1 MKTHFRLTAGFT
13 LTALASS
20 HAWTLGLGDLTLKSY
35 LNEPLSAQ
43 VQLLEAEALDEND
56 VHVGLASESEFARL
70 GVNRD
75 FYLTK
80 IVFEIQAGED
90 GKTVLMSTDTPLRE
104 PYLDFII
111 EARWPDGRL
120 LREYTVLVDLPPRPQ
135 PVAEPA
141 SAMPSQQVTTGN
153 AEGAGGETKTR
164 EYDRAVADRPAPG
177 ERYLVTNTDTLW
189 RIASD
194 AAAPGVSVEQTM
206 LEIVA
211 ANPAAFQGGNING
224 LKSGYVLQLP
234 GEGDVQLALSD
245 ALEEVSLQNQEWAE
259 GGPMAAR
266 GLTLVADEDD
276 TDTLS
281 KSDDTGSVASPAPTA
296 AQREES
302 AAPEVAEM
310 AQVPSQQEF
319 DALIATVNSLQAS
332 VDALEAQ
339 LTARDAELA
348 DLRAALA
355 IRDAAPATSPPIT
368 APVGVTPEVTMSQP
382 ASSPLPVWPFIA
394 GVAMLALGGGALIWA
409 RRRQNTVANSS
420 AEGPAVIGS
429 AASVETEAGE
439 EGRLSDP
446 QILASKVV
454 EEAEIYIA
462 YGRTDQA
469 IEVLSEALAQGLS
482 SPSLNMCLLECYVES
497 GQVAEAGALLGRIEQ
512 GHDPDV
518 LARARQLLLDA
529 GVTSETSGAT
539 PDRPEME
546 EMVKE
551 AAEDSVLSE
560 FSFSTDPAF
569 MGDVENEAE
578 VDAAADA
585 ELEPAERKLR
595 VDVAETSPQEPEELE
610 PQLLEEPKEEYE
622 EVSSL
627 SDVTGLEADIAADA
641 AEDAQVTVSSSEMAS
656 DELALD
662 SAGLAL
668 APLDLGD
675 DIGSSEQPDQ
685 NSGSIAQSETGV
697 PDISGLSLT
706 PIEPADNAA
715 DPEGSDESIH
725 GAETDPRDSKL
736 DLARAYLDMG
746 DEEGA
751 RPVLMEVLK
760 EGNLAQQAEARE
772 LLLRLEA
779 S

>member
-20 HAWTLGLGDLTLKSY
+20 HGWALGLGDLTLNSY

-43 VQLLEAEALDEND
+43 VRLLEAEGLDEND
-56 VHVGLASESEFARL
+56 VHVGLAPESEFARL

-80 IVFEIQAGED
+80 IVFEIQAGEG

-141 SAMPSQQVTTGN
+141 SATTSQRAATGD
-153 AEGAGGETKTR
+153 AEGDGGAATETR

-177 ERYLVTNTDTLW
+177 GRYLVTNTDTLW
-189 RIASD
+189 RIASN

-234 GEGDVQLALSD
+234 GEGDVRLALSD
-245 ALEEVSLQNQEWAE
+245 ALEEVSLQNREWAE
-259 GGPMAAR
+259 GGPMAAQ

-276 TDTLS
+276 SDTLS
-281 KSDDTGSVASPAPTA
+281 ANGDIGSADLSALTVAQS
-296 AQREES
+296 EES
-302 AAPEVAEM
+302 ATPAVAEVAEIVQ
-310 AQVPSQQEF
+310 APLQQDF
-319 DALIATVNSLQAS
+319 DALIATVSSLQAS
-332 VDALEAQ
+332 VEALEAQ
-339 LTARDAELA
+339 LAARDIELA
-348 DLRAALA
+348 DLRAELA
-355 IRDAAPATSPPIT
+355 IRDAAPVTSPPIT
-368 APVGVTPEVTMSQP
+368 APVLVASEGAASLP
-382 ASSPLPVWPFIA
+382 AFFPLPLWPFIA
-394 GVAMLALGGGALIWA
+394 GVATLALGGGALVWA
-409 RRRQNTVANSS
+409 RRRQNAAANSS
-420 AEGPAVIGS
+420 PDGLAVIDS
-429 AASVETEAGE
+429 AASVEADAGGD
-439 EGRLSDP
+439 GRLSDP

-469 IEVLSEALAQGLS
+469 IEVLIEALAQGFS

-497 GQVAEAGALLGRIEQ
+497 GQVAEAVALLGRIEQ
-512 GHDPDV
+512 GDDPEV
-518 LARARQLLLDA
+518 QGRARKLLLEA
-529 GVTSETSGAT
+529 GVKSDTSVAT
-539 PDRPEME
+539 PDRPKEDDMSE
-546 EMVKE
+546 E
-551 AAEDSVLSE
+551 ASEDSVLSE

-569 MGDVENEAE
+569 VDDVENEAKVE
-578 VDAAADA
+578 APADA
-585 ELEPAERKLR
+585 ELPR
-595 VDVAETSPQEPEELE
+595 VEPELRLNVAVTPPEKDYQE
-610 PQLLEEPKEEYE
+610 SP
-622 EVSSL
+622 SL
-627 SDVTGLEADIAADA
+627 SDLTGLENSIGADA
-641 AEDAQVTVSSSEMAS
+641 LEDAAGAVLPSETAS
-656 DELALD
+656 DEPELD

-668 APLDLGD
+668 ASLDLSD
-675 DIGSSEQPDQ
+675 DIGSSEQTDQ
-685 NSGSIAQSETGV
+685 NHESITQFETEV

-706 PIEPADNAA
+706 PIEA
-715 DPEGSDESIH
+715 SDDVEDEEESEESIY
-725 GAETDPRDSKL
+725 GSETDPRDSKL

-746 DEEGA
+746 DDEGA
-751 RPVLMEVLK
+751 RPVLMEVIK
-760 EGNLAQQAEARE
+760 EGDLAQQAEARE

>member
-20 HAWTLGLGDLTLKSY
+20 HGWTLGLGDLTLNSY

-141 SAMPSQQVTTGN
+141 SATPSQQATTGN
-153 AEGAGGETKTR
+153 AEGAGGETKAR

-177 ERYLVTNTDTLW
+177 GRYLVTNTDTLW

-266 GLTLVADEDD
+266 GLTLVADEDN

-281 KSDDTGSVASPAPTA
+281 ASDDNGSVALPAPTT
-296 AQREES
+296 AQSEES
-302 AAPEVAEM
+302 ANSAVAETVQ
-310 AQVPSQQEF
+310 APPQQEF
-319 DALIATVNSLQAS
+319 DALIATVSSLQAS
-332 VDALEAQ
+332 VEALEAQ
-339 LTARDAELA
+339 LAARDAELA
-348 DLRAALA
+348 DLRAELA
-355 IRDAAPATSPPIT
+355 IRDAAPETSPPIT
-368 APVGVTPEVTMSQP
+368 APVGVTPEVTTSQP

-394 GVAMLALGGGALIWA
+394 GVATLALGGGALIWA

-429 AASVETEAGE
+429 AASVEAEAGE

-512 GHDPDV
+512 GDDPDV

-539 PDRPEME
+539 PDRLEME
-546 EMVKE
+546 ETVQE

-569 MGDVENEAE
+569 MDDVENEAE
-578 VDAAADA
+578 VEADAAA
-585 ELEPAERKLR
+585 ELEPVQREVR
-595 VDVAETSPQEPEELE
+595 VDVVETSPQEPDG
-610 PQLLEEPKEEYE
+610 LEEPEEEYE
-622 EVSSL
+622 EVSSQ
-627 SDVTGLEADIAADA
+627 SGVTGLETAIAADA
-641 AEDAQVTVSSSEMAS
+641 SEDAQVTVSSSEMAS

-675 DIGSSEQPDQ
+675 DVGSSEQPDQ
-685 NSGSIAQSETGV
+685 NSGSIAQSETEV

-706 PIEPADNAA
+706 PIELGDDTA
-715 DPEGSDESIH
+715 DPEESDESIY

-751 RPVLMEVLK
+751 RPVLMEVIK
-760 EGNLAQQAEARE
+760 EGDLAQQAEARE

>member
-20 HAWTLGLGDLTLKSY
+20 HGWALGLGDLTLNSY

-43 VQLLEAEALDEND
+43 VRLLEAEGLDEND
-56 VHVGLASESEFARL
+56 VHVGLAPESEFARL

-80 IVFEIQAGED
+80 IVFEIQAGEG
-90 GKTVLMSTDTPLRE
+90 GKTVLMSTDMPLRE

-141 SAMPSQQVTTGN
+141 SATTSQREATGD
-153 AEGAGGETKTR
+153 AEGAGGAATGTR

-177 ERYLVTNTDTLW
+177 GRYLVTNTDTLW
-189 RIASD
+189 RIASN

-234 GEGDVQLALSD
+234 GEGDVRLALSD
-245 ALEEVSLQNQEWAE
+245 ALEEVSLQNREWAE
-259 GGPMAAR
+259 GGPMAAQ

-276 TDTLS
+276 SDTLS
-281 KSDDTGSVASPAPTA
+281 ANGDIGSADLPALTVAQS
-296 AQREES
+296 EES
-302 AAPEVAEM
+302 ATPAVAEVAEIVQ
-310 AQVPSQQEF
+310 APLQQDF
-319 DALIATVNSLQAS
+319 DALIATVSSLQAS
-332 VDALEAQ
+332 VEALEAQ
-339 LTARDAELA
+339 LAARDIELA
-348 DLRAALA
+348 DLRAELA
-355 IRDAAPATSPPIT
+355 IRDAAPVTSPPIT
-368 APVGVTPEVTMSQP
+368 APVLVASEGAASLP
-382 ASSPLPVWPFIA
+382 AFFPVPLWPFIA
-394 GVAMLALGGGALIWA
+394 GVATLALGGGALVWA
-409 RRRQNTVANSS
+409 RRRQNAAANSS
-420 AEGPAVIGS
+420 PDGLAVIDSG
-429 AASVETEAGE
+429 ASVEADAGGD
-439 EGRLSDP
+439 GRLSDP

-469 IEVLSEALAQGLS
+469 IEVLIEGLAQGFS

-497 GQVAEAGALLGRIEQ
+497 GQVAEAVALLGRIEQ
-512 GHDPDV
+512 GDDPEV
-518 LARARQLLLDA
+518 QGRARQLLLEA
-529 GVTSETSGAT
+529 GVKSDTSVAT
-539 PDRPEME
+539 PDRPKVDDMSE
-546 EMVKE
+546 E
-551 AAEDSVLSE
+551 ASEDSVLSE

-569 MGDVENEAE
+569 VDDVENEAKVE
-578 VDAAADA
+578 AHADA
-585 ELEPAERKLR
+585 ELPRVEPELR
-595 VDVAETSPQEPEELE
+595 LDVAVTPPEKDYQESP
-610 PQLLEEPKEEYE
+610 
-622 EVSSL
+622 SL
-627 SDVTGLEADIAADA
+627 SDLTGLENSIGADA
-641 AEDAQVTVSSSEMAS
+641 LEDAAGAVLPSETAS
-656 DELALD
+656 DEPELD

-668 APLDLGD
+668 ASLDLSD
-675 DIGSSEQPDQ
+675 DIGSSEQTVQ
-685 NSGSIAQSETGV
+685 NHESITQFETEV

-706 PIEPADNAA
+706 PIEA
-715 DPEGSDESIH
+715 SDDVEDEEESEESIY
-725 GAETDPRDSKL
+725 GSETDPRDSKL

-746 DEEGA
+746 DDEGA
-751 RPVLMEVLK
+751 RPVLMEVIK
-760 EGNLAQQAEARE
+760 EGDLAQQAEARE
-772 LLLRLEA
+772 LLLRLEV

>member
-20 HAWTLGLGDLTLKSY
+20 HGWTLGLGDLTLNSY

-141 SAMPSQQVTTGN
+141 SATPSQQATAGN
-153 AEGAGGETKTR
+153 AEGAGGETKAR

-177 ERYLVTNTDTLW
+177 GRYLVTNTDTLW

-266 GLTLVADEDD
+266 GLTLVADEDN

-281 KSDDTGSVASPAPTA
+281 ASDDNGSVALPAPTT
-296 AQREES
+296 AQSEES
-302 AAPEVAEM
+302 ANPAVAETVQ
-310 AQVPSQQEF
+310 APPQQEF
-319 DALIATVNSLQAS
+319 DALIATVSSLQAS
-332 VDALEAQ
+332 VEALEAQ
-339 LTARDAELA
+339 LAARDAELA
-348 DLRAALA
+348 DLRAELA
-355 IRDAAPATSPPIT
+355 IRDAAPETSPPIT
-368 APVGVTPEVTMSQP
+368 APVGVTPEVTTSQP

-394 GVAMLALGGGALIWA
+394 GVASLALGGGALIWA

-429 AASVETEAGE
+429 AASVEAEAGE

-512 GHDPDV
+512 GDDPDV

-539 PDRPEME
+539 PDRLEME
-546 EMVKE
+546 ETVEE

-569 MGDVENEAE
+569 MDDVENEAE
-578 VDAAADA
+578 VEADAAA
-585 ELEPAERKLR
+585 ELEPVQREVR
-595 VDVAETSPQEPEELE
+595 VDVVETSPQEPDG
-610 PQLLEEPKEEYE
+610 LEEPEEEYE
-622 EVSSL
+622 EVSSQ
-627 SDVTGLEADIAADA
+627 SGVTGLETAIAADA
-641 AEDAQVTVSSSEMAS
+641 SEDAQVTVSSSEMAS

-675 DIGSSEQPDQ
+675 DVGSSEQPDP
-685 NSGSIAQSETGV
+685 NSGSIAQSETEV

-706 PIEPADNAA
+706 PIEPGDDTA
-715 DPEGSDESIH
+715 DPEESDDSIY

-751 RPVLMEVLK
+751 RPVLMEVIK
-760 EGNLAQQAEARE
+760 EGDLAQQAEARE

>member
-20 HAWTLGLGDLTLKSY
+20 HGWTLGLGDLTLNSY

-141 SAMPSQQVTTGN
+141 SATPSQQATAGN
-153 AEGAGGETKTR
+153 AEGAGGETKAR

-177 ERYLVTNTDTLW
+177 GRYLVTNTDTLW

-266 GLTLVADEDD
+266 GLTLVADEDN

-281 KSDDTGSVASPAPTA
+281 ANDDNGSVALPAPTT
-296 AQREES
+296 AQNEEP
-302 AAPEVAEM
+302 ANTAVAETVQ
-310 AQVPSQQEF
+310 APPQQEF
-319 DALIATVNSLQAS
+319 DALIATVSSLQAS
-332 VDALEAQ
+332 VEALEAQ
-339 LTARDAELA
+339 LAARDAELA
-348 DLRAALA
+348 DLRAELA
-355 IRDAAPATSPPIT
+355 IRDAAPETSPPIT
-368 APVGVTPEVTMSQP
+368 APVGVTPEVTTSQP

-394 GVAMLALGGGALIWA
+394 GVATLALGGGALIWA
-409 RRRQNTVANSS
+409 RRRQNRVANSS

-429 AASVETEAGE
+429 AASVEAEAGE

-512 GHDPDV
+512 GDDPDV

-539 PDRPEME
+539 PDRLEME
-546 EMVKE
+546 ETAEE

-569 MGDVENEAE
+569 MDDVENEAE
-578 VDAAADA
+578 VEADAAA
-585 ELEPAERKLR
+585 ELEPVQREVR
-595 VDVAETSPQEPEELE
+595 VDVVETSPQEPDG
-610 PQLLEEPKEEYE
+610 LEEPEEEYE
-622 EVSSL
+622 EVSSQ
-627 SDVTGLEADIAADA
+627 SGVTGLETAIAADA
-641 AEDAQVTVSSSEMAS
+641 SEDAQVTVSSSEMAS

-675 DIGSSEQPDQ
+675 DVGSSEQPDQ
-685 NSGSIAQSETGV
+685 NSGSIAQSETEV

-706 PIEPADNAA
+706 PIEPGDDTA
-715 DPEGSDESIH
+715 DPEESDESIY

-751 RPVLMEVLK
+751 RPVLMEVIK
-760 EGNLAQQAEARE
+760 EGDLAQQAEARE

>member
-20 HAWTLGLGDLTLKSY
+20 HGWTLGLGDLTLNSY

-141 SAMPSQQVTTGN
+141 SATPSQQATAGN
-153 AEGAGGETKTR
+153 AEGAGGETKAR

-177 ERYLVTNTDTLW
+177 GRYLVTNTDTLW

-266 GLTLVADEDD
+266 GLTLVADEDN

-281 KSDDTGSVASPAPTA
+281 ASDDNGRVALPAPTT
-296 AQREES
+296 AQSEES
-302 AAPEVAEM
+302 ANTAVAETVQ
-310 AQVPSQQEF
+310 APPQQEL
-319 DALIATVNSLQAS
+319 DALIATVSSLQAS
-332 VDALEAQ
+332 VEALEAQ
-339 LTARDAELA
+339 LAARDAELA
-348 DLRAALA
+348 DLRAELA
-355 IRDAAPATSPPIT
+355 IRDAAPETSPPIT
-368 APVGVTPEVTMSQP
+368 APVGVTPEVTTSQP

-394 GVAMLALGGGALIWA
+394 GVATLALGGGALIWA

-429 AASVETEAGE
+429 AASVEAEAGE

-512 GHDPDV
+512 GDDRDV

-539 PDRPEME
+539 PDRLEME
-546 EMVKE
+546 ETVEE

-569 MGDVENEAE
+569 MDDVENEAE
-578 VDAAADA
+578 VEADAAA
-585 ELEPAERKLR
+585 ELEPVQREVK
-595 VDVAETSPQEPEELE
+595 VDVVKTSPQEPDG
-610 PQLLEEPKEEYE
+610 LEEPEEEYE
-622 EVSSL
+622 EVSSQ
-627 SDVTGLEADIAADA
+627 SGVTGLETAIAADA
-641 AEDAQVTVSSSEMAS
+641 SEDAQVTVSSSEMAS

-675 DIGSSEQPDQ
+675 DVGSSEQPDQ
-685 NSGSIAQSETGV
+685 NSGSIAQSETEV

-706 PIEPADNAA
+706 PIEPGDDTA
-715 DPEGSDESIH
+715 DPEESDESIY

-751 RPVLMEVLK
+751 RPVLMEVIK
-760 EGNLAQQAEARE
+760 EGDLAQQAEARE

>member
-20 HAWTLGLGDLTLKSY
+20 HGWALGLGDLTLNSY

-43 VQLLEAEALDEND
+43 VRLLEAEGLDEND
-56 VHVGLASESEFARL
+56 VHVGLAPESEFARL

-80 IVFEIQAGED
+80 IVFEIQAGEG

-141 SAMPSQQVTTGN
+141 SATSSQRAATGD
-153 AEGAGGETKTR
+153 AEGAGGAATETR

-177 ERYLVTNTDTLW
+177 GRYLVTNTDTLW
-189 RIASD
+189 RIASN

-234 GEGDVQLALSD
+234 GEGDVRLALSD
-245 ALEEVSLQNQEWAE
+245 ALEEVSLQNREWAE
-259 GGPMAAR
+259 GGPMAAQ

-276 TDTLS
+276 SDTLS
-281 KSDDTGSVASPAPTA
+281 ANGDIGSADLSALTVAQS
-296 AQREES
+296 EES
-302 AAPEVAEM
+302 ATPAVAEVAEIVQ
-310 AQVPSQQEF
+310 APLQQDF
-319 DALIATVNSLQAS
+319 DALIATVSSLQAS
-332 VDALEAQ
+332 VEALEAQ
-339 LTARDAELA
+339 LAARDIELA
-348 DLRAALA
+348 DLRAELA
-355 IRDAAPATSPPIT
+355 IRDAAPVTSPPIT
-368 APVGVTPEVTMSQP
+368 APVLVASEGAASLP
-382 ASSPLPVWPFIA
+382 AFFPIPLWPFIA
-394 GVAMLALGGGALIWA
+394 GVATLALGGGALVWA
-409 RRRQNTVANSS
+409 RRRQNAAANSS
-420 AEGPAVIGS
+420 PDGLAVIDS
-429 AASVETEAGE
+429 AASVEADAGGD
-439 EGRLSDP
+439 GRLSDP

-469 IEVLSEALAQGLS
+469 IEVLIEALAQGFS

-497 GQVAEAGALLGRIEQ
+497 GQVAEAVALLGRIEQ
-512 GHDPDV
+512 GDDPEV
-518 LARARQLLLDA
+518 QGRARQLLLEA
-529 GVTSETSGAT
+529 GVKSDTSVAT
-539 PDRPEME
+539 PDRPEVDDMSE
-546 EMVKE
+546 E
-551 AAEDSVLSE
+551 ASEDSVLSE

-569 MGDVENEAE
+569 VDDVENEAKVE
-578 VDAAADA
+578 APADA
-585 ELEPAERKLR
+585 ELPR
-595 VDVAETSPQEPEELE
+595 VEPELRLNVAVTPPEKDYQE
-610 PQLLEEPKEEYE
+610 SP
-622 EVSSL
+622 SL
-627 SDVTGLEADIAADA
+627 SDLTGLENSIGADA
-641 AEDAQVTVSSSEMAS
+641 LEDAAGAVLPSETAS
-656 DELALD
+656 DEPELD

-668 APLDLGD
+668 ASLDLSD
-675 DIGSSEQPDQ
+675 DIGSSEQTDQ
-685 NSGSIAQSETGV
+685 NHESITQFETEV
-697 PDISGLSLT
+697 PDILGLSLT
-706 PIEPADNAA
+706 PIEA
-715 DPEGSDESIH
+715 SDDVEDEEESEESIY
-725 GAETDPRDSKL
+725 GSETDPRDSKL

-746 DEEGA
+746 DDEGA
-751 RPVLMEVLK
+751 RPVLMEVIK
-760 EGNLAQQAEARE
+760 EGDLAQQAEARE
-772 LLLRLEA
+772 LLLRLEV

>member
-20 HAWTLGLGDLTLKSY
+20 HGWTLGLGDLTLNSY

-141 SAMPSQQVTTGN
+141 SATPSQQATAGN
-153 AEGAGGETKTR
+153 AEGAGGETKAR

-177 ERYLVTNTDTLW
+177 GRYLVTNTDTLW

-266 GLTLVADEDD
+266 GLTLVADEDN

-281 KSDDTGSVASPAPTA
+281 ASDDNGSVALPAPTT
-296 AQREES
+296 AQSEES
-302 AAPEVAEM
+302 ANSAAAETVQAP
-310 AQVPSQQEF
+310 PQQEF
-319 DALIATVNSLQAS
+319 DALIATVSSLQAS
-332 VDALEAQ
+332 VEALEAQ
-339 LTARDAELA
+339 LAARDAELA
-348 DLRAALA
+348 DLRAELA
-355 IRDAAPATSPPIT
+355 IRDAAPETSPPIT
-368 APVGVTPEVTMSQP
+368 APVGVTPEVTTSQP

-394 GVAMLALGGGALIWA
+394 GVATLALGGGALIWA

-429 AASVETEAGE
+429 AASVEAEAGE

-512 GHDPDV
+512 GDDPDV

-539 PDRPEME
+539 PDRLEME
-546 EMVKE
+546 ETVEE

-569 MGDVENEAE
+569 MDDVENEAE
-578 VDAAADA
+578 VEADAAA
-585 ELEPAERKLR
+585 ELEPAERELR
-595 VDVAETSPQEPEELE
+595 VDVVETSPQEPDG
-610 PQLLEEPKEEYE
+610 LEEPEEEYE
-622 EVSSL
+622 EVSSQ
-627 SDVTGLEADIAADA
+627 SGVTGLETAIAADA
-641 AEDAQVTVSSSEMAS
+641 SEDAQVTVSSSEMAS

-675 DIGSSEQPDQ
+675 DVGSSEQPDQ
-685 NSGSIAQSETGV
+685 NSGSIAQSETEV

-706 PIEPADNAA
+706 PIEPGDDTA
-715 DPEGSDESIH
+715 DPEESDESIY

-736 DLARAYLDMG
+736 DLARAYMDMG

-751 RPVLMEVLK
+751 RPVLMEVIK
-760 EGNLAQQAEARE
+760 EGDLAQQAEARE

>member
-20 HAWTLGLGDLTLKSY
+20 HGWTLGLGDLTLNSY

-141 SAMPSQQVTTGN
+141 SATPSQQATAGN

-177 ERYLVTNTDTLW
+177 GRYLVTNTDTLW

-281 KSDDTGSVASPAPTA
+281 ASDDTGSVALPAPTA
-296 AQREES
+296 AQSDGS
-302 AAPEVAEM
+302 AAPAAAETVQ
-310 AQVPSQQEF
+310 APPQQEL
-319 DALIATVNSLQAS
+319 DALIATVSSLQAS
-332 VDALEAQ
+332 VEALEAQ
-339 LTARDAELA
+339 LAARDAELA
-348 DLRAALA
+348 DLRAELA

-394 GVAMLALGGGALIWA
+394 GVATLALGGGALIWA

-439 EGRLSDP
+439 DGRLSDP

-512 GHDPDV
+512 GDDPDV

-539 PDRPEME
+539 PDRLEME
-546 EMVKE
+546 ETVEE

-569 MGDVENEAE
+569 MDDVENEAKVE
-578 VDAAADA
+578 ADAAA
-585 ELEPAERKLR
+585 ELEPAERELR
-595 VDVAETSPQEPEELE
+595 VDVVETSPQEPDG
-610 PQLLEEPKEEYE
+610 LEEPEEEYE
-622 EVSSL
+622 EVSSQSGL
-627 SDVTGLEADIAADA
+627 TGLETAIAADA
-641 AEDAQVTVSSSEMAS
+641 SEDAQVTVSSSEMAS

-675 DIGSSEQPDQ
+675 DVGSSAQPDQ
-685 NSGSIAQSETGV
+685 SSGSIPQSETEV

-706 PIEPADNAA
+706 PIEPGDDTA
-715 DPEGSDESIH
+715 DPEESDESIY

-751 RPVLMEVLK
+751 RPVLMEVIK
-760 EGNLAQQAEARE
+760 EGDLAQQAEARE

>member
-20 HAWTLGLGDLTLKSY
+20 HGWTLGLGDLTLNSY

-141 SAMPSQQVTTGN
+141 SATPSQQATTGN

-177 ERYLVTNTDTLW
+177 GRYLVTNTDTLW

-281 KSDDTGSVASPAPTA
+281 ASDDNGSVALPAPIA
-296 AQREES
+296 AQSEES
-302 AAPEVAEM
+302 ANPAVAETVQ
-310 AQVPSQQEF
+310 APPQQEF
-319 DALIATVNSLQAS
+319 DALIATVSSLQAS
-332 VDALEAQ
+332 VEALEAQ
-339 LTARDAELA
+339 LAARDAELA
-348 DLRAALA
+348 DLRAELA
-355 IRDAAPATSPPIT
+355 IRDTGPATSPPIT

-394 GVAMLALGGGALIWA
+394 GVATLALGGGALIWA
-409 RRRQNTVANSS
+409 RRRQIMVANSS

-469 IEVLSEALAQGLS
+469 IEVLSEALARGLS

-512 GHDPDV
+512 GDDPDV

-539 PDRPEME
+539 PDRLEME
-546 EMVKE
+546 ETVQE

-569 MGDVENEAE
+569 MDDVENEAE
-578 VDAAADA
+578 VEADAAA
-585 ELEPAERKLR
+585 ELEPVQREVR
-595 VDVAETSPQEPEELE
+595 VDVVETSPQEPDG
-610 PQLLEEPKEEYE
+610 LEEPEEEYE
-622 EVSSL
+622 EVSSQ
-627 SDVTGLEADIAADA
+627 SGVTGLETAIAADA
-641 AEDAQVTVSSSEMAS
+641 SEDAQVTVSSSEMAS

-675 DIGSSEQPDQ
+675 DVGSSEQPDQ
-685 NSGSIAQSETGV
+685 NSGSIAQSETEV

-706 PIEPADNAA
+706 PIEPGDDTA
-715 DPEGSDESIH
+715 DPEESDESIY

-751 RPVLMEVLK
+751 RPVLMEVIK
-760 EGNLAQQAEARE
+760 EGDLAQQAEARE

>member
-20 HAWTLGLGDLTLKSY
+20 HGWTLGLGDLTLNSY

-90 GKTVLMSTDTPLRE
+90 GKTVRMSTDTPLRE

-141 SAMPSQQVTTGN
+141 SATPSQQATAGN

-177 ERYLVTNTDTLW
+177 GRYLVTNTDTLW

-266 GLTLVADEDD
+266 GLTLVADEDN

-281 KSDDTGSVASPAPTA
+281 ASDDNGSVALPAPTA
-296 AQREES
+296 AQSEES
-302 AAPEVAEM
+302 ANSADAETVQAP
-310 AQVPSQQEF
+310 PQQEF
-319 DALIATVNSLQAS
+319 DALIATVSSLQAS
-332 VDALEAQ
+332 VKALEAQ
-339 LTARDAELA
+339 LAARDTELA
-348 DLRAALA
+348 DLRAELA
-355 IRDAAPATSPPIT
+355 IRDAAPETSPPIT
-368 APVGVTPEVTMSQP
+368 APVGVTPEVTTSQP

-394 GVAMLALGGGALIWA
+394 GVATLALGGGALIWA

-429 AASVETEAGE
+429 AASVEAEAGE

-512 GHDPDV
+512 GDDPDV

-539 PDRPEME
+539 PDRLEME
-546 EMVKE
+546 ETVEE

-569 MGDVENEAE
+569 MDDVENEAE
-578 VDAAADA
+578 VEADAAA
-585 ELEPAERKLR
+585 ELEPVQREVR
-595 VDVAETSPQEPEELE
+595 VDVVETSLQEPDG
-610 PQLLEEPKEEYE
+610 LEEPEEEYE
-622 EVSSL
+622 EVSSQ
-627 SDVTGLEADIAADA
+627 SGVTGLETAIAADA
-641 AEDAQVTVSSSEMAS
+641 SEDAQVTVSSSEMAS

-675 DIGSSEQPDQ
+675 DVGSSEQPDQ
-685 NSGSIAQSETGV
+685 NSGSIAQSETEV

-706 PIEPADNAA
+706 PIEPGDDTA
-715 DPEGSDESIH
+715 DPEESDESIY

-751 RPVLMEVLK
+751 RPVLMEVIK
-760 EGNLAQQAEARE
+760 EGDLAQQAEARE

>member
-20 HAWTLGLGDLTLKSY
+20 HGWTLGLGDLTLNSY

-141 SAMPSQQVTTGN
+141 SATPSQQATAGN

-177 ERYLVTNTDTLW
+177 GRYLVTNTDTLW

-266 GLTLVADEDD
+266 GLTLVADEDN

-281 KSDDTGSVASPAPTA
+281 ASDDNGSVALPAPTA
-296 AQREES
+296 AQSEES
-302 AAPEVAEM
+302 ANSAVAETVQ
-310 AQVPSQQEF
+310 APPQQEF
-319 DALIATVNSLQAS
+319 DALIATVSSLQAS
-332 VDALEAQ
+332 VEALEAQ
-339 LTARDAELA
+339 LAARDAELA
-348 DLRAALA
+348 DLRAELA
-355 IRDAAPATSPPIT
+355 IRDAAPETSPPIT
-368 APVGVTPEVTMSQP
+368 APVGVTPEVTTSQP

-394 GVAMLALGGGALIWA
+394 GVATLALGGGALIWA

-429 AASVETEAGE
+429 AASVEAEAGE

-512 GHDPDV
+512 GDDPDV

-539 PDRPEME
+539 PDRLEME
-546 EMVKE
+546 ETVEE

-569 MGDVENEAE
+569 MDDVENEAE
-578 VDAAADA
+578 VEADAAA
-585 ELEPAERKLR
+585 ELEPVQREVK
-595 VDVAETSPQEPEELE
+595 VDVVETSPQEPDG
-610 PQLLEEPKEEYE
+610 LEEPEEEYE
-622 EVSSL
+622 EVSSQ
-627 SDVTGLEADIAADA
+627 SGVTGLETAIAADA
-641 AEDAQVTVSSSEMAS
+641 SEDAQVTVSSSEMAS

-675 DIGSSEQPDQ
+675 DVGSSEQPDQ
-685 NSGSIAQSETGV
+685 NSGSIAQSETEV

-706 PIEPADNAA
+706 PIEPGDDTA
-715 DPEGSDESIH
+715 DPEESDESIY

-751 RPVLMEVLK
+751 RPVLMEVIK
-760 EGNLAQQAEARE
+760 EGDLAQQAEARE

>member
-20 HAWTLGLGDLTLKSY
+20 HGWALGLGDLTLNSY

-43 VQLLEAEALDEND
+43 VRLLEAEGLDEND
-56 VHVGLASESEFARL
+56 VHVGLAPESEFARL

-80 IVFEIQAGED
+80 IVFEIQAGEG

-135 PVAEPA
+135 SVAEPA
-141 SAMPSQQVTTGN
+141 SATSSQRAATGD
-153 AEGAGGETKTR
+153 AEGAGGAATETR

-177 ERYLVTNTDTLW
+177 GRYLVTNTDTLW
-189 RIASD
+189 RIASN

-234 GEGDVQLALSD
+234 GEGDVRLALSD
-245 ALEEVSLQNQEWAE
+245 ALEEVSLQNREWAE
-259 GGPMAAR
+259 GGPMAAQ

-276 TDTLS
+276 SDTLS
-281 KSDDTGSVASPAPTA
+281 ANGDIGSADLPALTVAQS
-296 AQREES
+296 EES
-302 AAPEVAEM
+302 ATPAVAEVAEIVQ
-310 AQVPSQQEF
+310 APLQQDF
-319 DALIATVNSLQAS
+319 DALIATVSSLQAS
-332 VDALEAQ
+332 VEALEAQ
-339 LTARDAELA
+339 LAARDIELA
-348 DLRAALA
+348 DLRAELA
-355 IRDAAPATSPPIT
+355 IRDAAPVTSPPIT
-368 APVGVTPEVTMSQP
+368 APVLVASEGAASLP
-382 ASSPLPVWPFIA
+382 AFFPIPLWPFIA
-394 GVAMLALGGGALIWA
+394 GVATLALGGGALVWA
-409 RRRQNTVANSS
+409 RRRQNAAANSS
-420 AEGPAVIGS
+420 PDGLAVIDS
-429 AASVETEAGE
+429 AASVEADAGGD
-439 EGRLSDP
+439 GRLSDP

-469 IEVLSEALAQGLS
+469 IEVLIEALAQGFS

-497 GQVAEAGALLGRIEQ
+497 GQVAEAVALLGRIEQ
-512 GHDPDV
+512 GDDPEV
-518 LARARQLLLDA
+518 QGRARQLLLEA
-529 GVTSETSGAT
+529 GVKSDTSVAT
-539 PDRPEME
+539 PDRPKEDDMSE
-546 EMVKE
+546 E
-551 AAEDSVLSE
+551 ASEDSVLSE

-569 MGDVENEAE
+569 VDDVENEAKVE
-578 VDAAADA
+578 APADA
-585 ELEPAERKLR
+585 ELPR
-595 VDVAETSPQEPEELE
+595 VEPELRLNVAVTPPEKDYQE
-610 PQLLEEPKEEYE
+610 SP
-622 EVSSL
+622 SL
-627 SDVTGLEADIAADA
+627 SDLTGLENSIGADA
-641 AEDAQVTVSSSEMAS
+641 LEDAAGAVLPSETAS
-656 DELALD
+656 DEPELD

-668 APLDLGD
+668 ASLDLSD
-675 DIGSSEQPDQ
+675 DIGSSEQTDQ
-685 NSGSIAQSETGV
+685 NHESITQFETEV

-706 PIEPADNAA
+706 PIEA
-715 DPEGSDESIH
+715 SDDVEDEEESEESIY
-725 GAETDPRDSKL
+725 GSETDPRDSKL

-746 DEEGA
+746 DDEGA
-751 RPVLMEVLK
+751 RPVLMEVIK
-760 EGNLAQQAEARE
+760 EGDLAQQAEARE
-772 LLLRLEA
+772 LLLRLEV

>member
-20 HAWTLGLGDLTLKSY
+20 HGWTLGLGDLTLNSY

-135 PVAEPA
+135 PGAEPA
-141 SAMPSQQVTTGN
+141 SATPSQQATAGN
-153 AEGAGGETKTR
+153 AEGAGGETKAR
-164 EYDRAVADRPAPG
+164 EYDLAVADRPAPG
-177 ERYLVTNTDTLW
+177 GRYLVTNTDTLW

-266 GLTLVADEDD
+266 GLTLVADEDN

-281 KSDDTGSVASPAPTA
+281 VSDDNGSVALPAPTT
-296 AQREES
+296 AQSEELANS
-302 AAPEVAEM
+302 AVAETVQ
-310 AQVPSQQEF
+310 APPQQEF
-319 DALIATVNSLQAS
+319 DALIATVSSLQAS
-332 VDALEAQ
+332 VEALEAQ
-339 LTARDAELA
+339 LAARDAELA
-348 DLRAALA
+348 DLRAELA
-355 IRDAAPATSPPIT
+355 IRDAAPETSPPIT
-368 APVGVTPEVTMSQP
+368 APVGVTPEVTTSQP

-394 GVAMLALGGGALIWA
+394 GVATLALGGGALIWA

-429 AASVETEAGE
+429 AASVEAEAGE

-512 GHDPDV
+512 GDDPDV

-539 PDRPEME
+539 PDRLEME
-546 EMVKE
+546 ETVEE

-569 MGDVENEAE
+569 MDDVENEAE
-578 VDAAADA
+578 VEADAAV
-585 ELEPAERKLR
+585 ELEPVQREVR
-595 VDVAETSPQEPEELE
+595 VDVVETSPQEPDG
-610 PQLLEEPKEEYE
+610 LEEPEEEYE
-622 EVSSL
+622 EVSSQ
-627 SDVTGLEADIAADA
+627 SGVTGLETAIAADA
-641 AEDAQVTVSSSEMAS
+641 SEDAQVTVSSFEMAS

-675 DIGSSEQPDQ
+675 DVGSSEQPDQ
-685 NSGSIAQSETGV
+685 NSGSIAQSETEV

-706 PIEPADNAA
+706 PIEPGDDTA
-715 DPEGSDESIH
+715 DPEESDESIY

-751 RPVLMEVLK
+751 RPVLMEVIK
-760 EGNLAQQAEARE
+760 EGDLAQQAEARE

>member
-20 HAWTLGLGDLTLKSY
+20 HGWTLGLGDLTLNSY

-141 SAMPSQQVTTGN
+141 SATPSQQATTGN

-177 ERYLVTNTDTLW
+177 GRYLVTNTDTLW

-266 GLTLVADEDD
+266 GLTLVADEDN

-281 KSDDTGSVASPAPTA
+281 ASDDNGSVALPAPTT
-296 AQREES
+296 AQSEES
-302 AAPEVAEM
+302 ANSAVAETVQ
-310 AQVPSQQEF
+310 APPQQEF
-319 DALIATVNSLQAS
+319 DALIATVSSLQAS
-332 VDALEAQ
+332 VEALEAQ
-339 LTARDAELA
+339 LAARDAELA
-348 DLRAALA
+348 DLRAELA
-355 IRDAAPATSPPIT
+355 IRDAAPETSPPIT
-368 APVGVTPEVTMSQP
+368 APVGVTPEVTTSQP

-394 GVAMLALGGGALIWA
+394 GVATLALGGGALIWA

-429 AASVETEAGE
+429 AASVEAEAGE

-512 GHDPDV
+512 GDDPDV

-539 PDRPEME
+539 PDRLEME
-546 EMVKE
+546 ETVEE

-569 MGDVENEAE
+569 MDDVENEAE
-578 VDAAADA
+578 VEADAAA
-585 ELEPAERKLR
+585 ELEPVQREVR
-595 VDVAETSPQEPEELE
+595 VDVVETSPQEPDG
-610 PQLLEEPKEEYE
+610 LEEPEEEYE
-622 EVSSL
+622 EVSSQ
-627 SDVTGLEADIAADA
+627 SGVTGLETAIAADA
-641 AEDAQVTVSSSEMAS
+641 SEDAQVTVSSSEMAS

-675 DIGSSEQPDQ
+675 DVGSSEQPDQ
-685 NSGSIAQSETGV
+685 NSGSIAQSETEV

-706 PIEPADNAA
+706 PIEPGDDTA
-715 DPEGSDESIH
+715 DPEESDESIY

-751 RPVLMEVLK
+751 RPVLMEVIK
-760 EGNLAQQAEARE
+760 EGDLAQQAEARE

>member
-20 HAWTLGLGDLTLKSY
+20 HGWTLGLGDLTLNSY

-141 SAMPSQQVTTGN
+141 SATPSQQATAGN
-153 AEGAGGETKTR
+153 AEGAGGETKAR

-177 ERYLVTNTDTLW
+177 GRYLVTNTDTLW

-266 GLTLVADEDD
+266 GLTLVADEDN

-281 KSDDTGSVASPAPTA
+281 ASDDNGSVALPAPTA
-296 AQREES
+296 AQSEES
-302 AAPEVAEM
+302 ANSAAAETVQAP
-310 AQVPSQQEF
+310 PQQEF
-319 DALIATVNSLQAS
+319 DALIATVSSLQAS
-332 VDALEAQ
+332 VEALEAQ
-339 LTARDAELA
+339 LAARDAELA
-348 DLRAALA
+348 DLRAELA
-355 IRDAAPATSPPIT
+355 IRDAAPETSPPIT
-368 APVGVTPEVTMSQP
+368 APVGVTPEVTTSQP

-394 GVAMLALGGGALIWA
+394 GVATLALGGGALIWA

-429 AASVETEAGE
+429 AASVEAEAGE

-512 GHDPDV
+512 GDDPDV

-539 PDRPEME
+539 PDRLEME
-546 EMVKE
+546 ETVEE

-569 MGDVENEAE
+569 MDDVENEAE
-578 VDAAADA
+578 VEADAAA
-585 ELEPAERKLR
+585 ELEPVQREVR
-595 VDVAETSPQEPEELE
+595 VDVVETSPQEPDG
-610 PQLLEEPKEEYE
+610 LEEPEEEYE
-622 EVSSL
+622 EVSSQ
-627 SDVTGLEADIAADA
+627 SGVTGLETAIAADA
-641 AEDAQVTVSSSEMAS
+641 SEDAQVTVSSSEMAS

-675 DIGSSEQPDQ
+675 DVGSSEQPDQ
-685 NSGSIAQSETGV
+685 NSGSIAQSETEV

-706 PIEPADNAA
+706 PIEPGDDTA
-715 DPEGSDESIH
+715 DPEESDESIY

-751 RPVLMEVLK
+751 RPVLMEVIK
-760 EGNLAQQAEARE
+760 EGDLAQQAEARE

>member
-20 HAWTLGLGDLTLKSY
+20 HGWALGLGDLTLNSY

-43 VQLLEAEALDEND
+43 VRLLEAEGLDEND
-56 VHVGLASESEFARL
+56 VHVGLAPESEFARL

-80 IVFEIQAGED
+80 IVFEIQAGEG

-141 SAMPSQQVTTGN
+141 SATSSQRAATGD
-153 AEGAGGETKTR
+153 AEGAGGAATETR

-177 ERYLVTNTDTLW
+177 GRYLVTNTDTLW
-189 RIASD
+189 RIASN

-234 GEGDVQLALSD
+234 GEGDVRLALSD
-245 ALEEVSLQNQEWAE
+245 ALEEVSLQNREWAE
-259 GGPMAAR
+259 GGPMAAQ

-276 TDTLS
+276 SDTLS
-281 KSDDTGSVASPAPTA
+281 ANGDIGSADLPALTVAQS
-296 AQREES
+296 EES
-302 AAPEVAEM
+302 ATPAVAEVAEIVQ
-310 AQVPSQQEF
+310 APLQQDF
-319 DALIATVNSLQAS
+319 DALIATVSSLQAS
-332 VDALEAQ
+332 VEALEA
-339 LTARDAELA
+339 LLAARDIELA
-348 DLRAALA
+348 DLRAELA
-355 IRDAAPATSPPIT
+355 IRDAAPVTSPPIT
-368 APVGVTPEVTMSQP
+368 APVLVASEGAASLP
-382 ASSPLPVWPFIA
+382 AFFPLPLWPFIA
-394 GVAMLALGGGALIWA
+394 GVATLALGGGALVWA
-409 RRRQNTVANSS
+409 RRRQNAAANSS
-420 AEGPAVIGS
+420 PDGLAVIDS
-429 AASVETEAGE
+429 AASVEADAGGD
-439 EGRLSDP
+439 GRLSDP

-469 IEVLSEALAQGLS
+469 IEVLIEALAQGFS

-497 GQVAEAGALLGRIEQ
+497 GQVAEAAALLVQIEQ
-512 GHDPDV
+512 GDDPEV
-518 LARARQLLLDA
+518 QERARQLLLDA
-529 GVTSETSGAT
+529 GVKSDTSVAT
-539 PDRPEME
+539 PDRPEVDDMSE
-546 EMVKE
+546 E
-551 AAEDSVLSE
+551 ASEDSVLSE

-569 MGDVENEAE
+569 VDDVENEAKVE
-578 VDAAADA
+578 APADA
-585 ELEPAERKLR
+585 ELPR
-595 VDVAETSPQEPEELE
+595 VEPELRLNVAVTPPEKDYQE
-610 PQLLEEPKEEYE
+610 SP
-622 EVSSL
+622 SL
-627 SDVTGLEADIAADA
+627 SDLTGLENSIGADA
-641 AEDAQVTVSSSEMAS
+641 LEDAAGAVLPSETAS
-656 DELALD
+656 DEPELD

-668 APLDLGD
+668 ASLDLSD
-675 DIGSSEQPDQ
+675 DIGSSEQTDQ
-685 NSGSIAQSETGV
+685 NHESITQFETEV

-706 PIEPADNAA
+706 PIEA
-715 DPEGSDESIH
+715 SDDVEDEEESEESIY
-725 GAETDPRDSKL
+725 GSETDPRDSKL

-746 DEEGA
+746 DDEGA
-751 RPVLMEVLK
+751 RPVLMEVIK
-760 EGNLAQQAEARE
+760 EGDLAQQAEARE
-772 LLLRLEA
+772 LLLRLEV